1 MLKRCFDAAVA
12 LTGLVI
18 FSPILLAVML
28 AIWLHDYGSP
38 FYIAPRAAR
47 GGRCFDMIKFRS
59 MVVNADKIGGSTAS
73 ASDPRITPMG
83 HFVRR
88 HKIDEIV
95 QLWNVLR
102 GDMSLVGPRPQTLAD
117 AQVYTAAERRML
129 TVRPGITDAASIVFA
144 DEGEILKGSSDAGL
158 LYNQII
164 RPWKSRLALASID
177 HQSFWTDLWL
187 IFLTLAGTVSRP
199 TALRALGKLL
209 RRWEVDPLVITMA
222 ARQSALMPYPPPD
235 LAADVPGQI
244 LFAPLAT
251 PRVTGLLRY
260 HRPIVF
266 AIETTTTLLAGA
278 LAFLLRFDLYLPLAY
293 RPVLLA
299 SLSVWVPV
307 KLACIALLGVH
318 RGSWRHASLRD
329 FLRLLLSNVA
339 ASIISTV
346 ILGSLTLG
354 IPRSVYFLQFL
365 LCVLIAAGIRLCI
378 RLIAEWDRSPSL
390 PASKQRTLIYGAG
403 DAGVA
408 LLREIRHSPGLPYTV
423 CGFIDD
429 QRGKTGLTMHGLA
442 VFGDGRAL
450 AGIAQKHRVELA
462 LIAIPSASGAE
473 MTRILKCCHA
483 AGIRF
488 KTIRGLSERM
498 EENSLVHQIR
508 DVAVEDLLGRPP
520 VRLDEDRI
528 RTRIQGA
535 VVLVTGA
542 AGSIGSEL
550 CRQIARFAPAAIAGF
565 DISESALFQ
574 LEREMAHS
582 FPLIQFRPEVGSVQ
596 DPRRVAEV
604 FSRHRPSMVYHA
616 AAYKHVPMMES
627 HLFEAI
633 ENNVFG
639 TLNVALAAARCDV
652 QDFVMISSDKAVCPA
667 NIMGV
672 SKRIAELVIRSLQNG
687 CVKYVS
693 VRFGNVL
700 GSAGSVVPIFKEQIA
715 RGGPVTVTHPEM
727 RRYFMTIPEAS
738 QLVLQSST
746 MGKGGEIFVLD
757 MGEPVR
763 ILDLARNLILLSGLR
778 PDDDIRIAVTGLRPG
793 EKLFEELNLLDENM
807 LPTYHEKIRIFAGCT
822 VPWPQMESQ
831 LRRLRYRCEVRDFNE
846 SICILKELVPDYNPS
861 SELLQQ
867 VLAEATQLQA
877 MAAGDIGSI

>member
-1 MLKRCFDAAVA
+1 MLKRSFDAVA
-12 LTGLVI
+12 AFIGLVI

-28 AIWLHDYGSP
+28 AIWLQDYASP

-47 GGRCFDMIKFRS
+47 GGGSFKMIKFRS
-59 MVVNADKIGGSTAS
+59 MVAGADKLGGSTTA
-73 ASDPRITPMG
+73 ASDPRITPVG
-83 HFVRR
+83 RFVRA

-117 AQVYTAAERRML
+117 VQLYTAAERRML

-144 DEGEILKGSSDAGL
+144 DEGEILKGSSDADL

-177 HQSFWTDLWL
+177 HQNFPTDLWL

-199 TALRALGKLL
+199 AALGALGRLL
-209 RRWEVDPLVITMA
+209 RSWKVDALVISMA
-222 ARQSALMPYPPPD
+222 ARQSPLLPYPPPG
-235 LAADVPGQI
+235 LAPEDSKPI
-244 LFAPLAT
+244 PFAPPCT
-251 PRVTGLLRY
+251 PRAQGLLRY

-266 AIETTTTLLAGA
+266 AAETATTLLAGA
-278 LAFLLRFDLYLPLAY
+278 LAFLLRFDLYLPWAY
-293 RPVLLA
+293 RPVLLV

-307 KLACIALLGVH
+307 KLACIALFGVH
-318 RGSWRHASLRD
+318 RGSWRHASRRD
-329 FLRLLLSNVA
+329 SLRLLLSNLA
-339 ASIISTV
+339 ASIISTGV
-346 ILGSLTLG
+346 LGSLTLG
-354 IPRSVYFLQFL
+354 IPRSIYFLQFL
-365 LCVLIAAGIRLCI
+365 LCVLIAAGIRVSI
-378 RLIAEWDRSPSL
+378 SLISEWDRSPS
-390 PASKQRTLIYGAG
+390 PPESKQRTLIYGAG

-408 LLREIRHSPGLPYTV
+408 LLREIQNCPALPYKV

-429 QRGKTGLTMHGLA
+429 QRWKTGLTIHGLT

-450 AGIAQKHRVELA
+450 AAIAQKHRAELA
-462 LIAIPSASGAE
+462 LIAIPSASGAQ
-473 MTRILKCCHA
+473 MTQILKYCHA

-488 KTIRGLSERM
+488 KTIRGLGETL

-528 RTRIQGA
+528 RARIQGA
-535 VVLVTGA
+535 TVLVTGA
-542 AGSIGSEL
+542 GGSIGSEL
-550 CRQIARFAPAAIAGF
+550 CRQIARFQPAAIAGF

-582 FPLIQFRPEVGSVQ
+582 FPLIPFHPEVGSVQ
-596 DPRRVAEV
+596 DSRRVAEI
-604 FSRHRPSMVYHA
+604 FHRHRPSLVYHA

-639 TLNVALAAARCDV
+639 TLNVALAAGRCGV
-652 QDFVMISSDKAVCPA
+652 QDFVMISSDKAVNPA

-672 SKRIAELVIRSLQNG
+672 SKRIAELLIRSLQSG
-687 CVKYVS
+687 HVKYVS

-715 RGGPVTVTHPEM
+715 RGGPVTVTHPEI
-727 RRYFMTIPEAS
+727 RRYFMTIPEAT

-778 PDDDIRIAVTGLRPG
+778 PEDDIRIAVTGLRPG
-793 EKLFEELNLLDENM
+793 EKLFEELNLLNENM
-807 LPTYHEKIRIFAGCT
+807 LPTYHEKIRIFAGRT
-822 VPWPQMESQ
+822 VPWTAMERH
-831 LRRLRYRCEVRDFNE
+831 LGRLRHQCEVRGFNE
-846 SICILKELVPDYNPS
+846 SIRILKELVPDYSPS

-877 MAAGDIGSI
+877 MAAGDMGPN

>member
-1 MLKRCFDAAVA
+1 MLKRCFDAAAA

-18 FSPILLAVML
+18 FSPVLLVVML
-28 AIWLHDYGSP
+28 AIWLQDYGSP

-47 GGRCFDMIKFRS
+47 GGGSFEMIKFRS
-59 MVVNADKIGGSTAS
+59 MVAGADKIGGSTTA
-73 ASDPRITPMG
+73 ASDPRITPVG
-83 HFVRR
+83 HFVRAY
-88 HKIDEIV
+88 KIDEIV

-102 GDMSLVGPRPQTLAD
+102 GDMSLVGPRPQALAD
-117 AQVYTAAERRML
+117 AESYTAAESRML

-164 RPWKSRLALASID
+164 RPWKSRLALACID
-177 HQSFWTDLWL
+177 HHGFWIDLWL
-187 IFLTLAGTVSRP
+187 IFLTLLGMFSRAA
-199 TALRALGKLL
+199 ALRAVGTML
-209 RRWEVDPLVITMA
+209 RSWEVDPLVITMA
-222 ARQSALMPYPPPD
+222 ARRSALLPYPPPG
-235 LAADVPGQI
+235 LAAEDSRQI
-244 LFAPLAT
+244 PFAPPAA
-251 PRVTGLLRY
+251 PRVKGLLRY

-266 AIETTTTLLAGA
+266 AIETATTVLAGA
-278 LAFLLRFDLYLPLAY
+278 LAFLLRFDLYLPLPY

-307 KLACIALLGVH
+307 KLACIALLGVQ

-339 ASIISTV
+339 AGIISTV

-354 IPRSVYFLQFL
+354 IPRSIYFLQFL
-365 LCVLIAAGIRLCI
+365 LCVLIAAGIRVSI
-378 RLIAEWDRSPSL
+378 RLIAEWDRSPSH
-390 PASKQRTLIYGAG
+390 PESKQRTLIYGAG

-408 LLREIRHSPGLPYTV
+408 LLREIRHSPALPYKV

-429 QRGKTGLTMHGLA
+429 QPWKTGLTVHGLT

-450 AGIAQKHRVELA
+450 AGIAQKNGVELA

-528 RTRIQGA
+528 RARIQGA

-550 CRQIARFAPAAIAGF
+550 CRQIARFEPAAIAGF

-582 FPLIQFRPEVGSVQ
+582 FPLIQFCPEVGSVQ
-596 DPRRVAEV
+596 DSRRVAEI

-639 TLNVALAAARCDV
+639 TLNVALAARRWDV
-652 QDFVMISSDKAVCPA
+652 QDFVMISTDKAVSPA

-672 SKRIAELVIRSLQNG
+672 SKRIAELLIRSLQNG
-687 CVKYVS
+687 HVKYVS

-778 PDDDIRIAVTGLRPG
+778 PDDDIPISVTGLRPG

-822 VPWPQMESQ
+822 VPWTEMERQ
-831 LRRLRYRCEVRDFNE
+831 LGRLRYLCDVRDFNE
-846 SICILKELVPDYNPS
+846 SVRSLKELVPDYNPS

-867 VLAEATQLQA
+867 VLEEGTQLQA
-877 MAAGDIGSI
+877 MAAGDLGSA